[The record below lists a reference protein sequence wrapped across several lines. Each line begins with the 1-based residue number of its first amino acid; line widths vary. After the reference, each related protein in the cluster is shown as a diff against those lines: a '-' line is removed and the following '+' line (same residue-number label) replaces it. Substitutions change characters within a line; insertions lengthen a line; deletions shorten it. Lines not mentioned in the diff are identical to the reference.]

1 MSDILKEFEL
11 RIAANKRELEEQEHA
26 LAVLKR
32 TMGRSSLAPEATA
45 LAPKAE
51 EANFDDLFNQKD
63 LSKKRSLVDEIRDL
77 VKQFGSKEFTVAIVE
92 AALAKT
98 GIEIDTKQPRA
109 RIAVAM
115 GKLEKEGF
123 LAVSF
128 RGAGNT
134 PNVYKINS
142 GNELLA

>member
-32 TMGRSSLAPEATA
+32 TMGNGSHAPELTVPAQ
-45 LAPKAE
+45 KAD
-51 EANFDDLFNQKD
+51 EAKFDDLFNQKD
-63 LSKKRSLVDEIRDL
+63 LSKRRSLVDEIRDL
-77 VKQFGSKEFTVAIVE
+77 VKQFGDKEFTVAIVE

-98 GIEIDTKQPRA
+98 GVEIDAKQPRA

-123 LAVSF
+123 LEVSF

-134 PNVYKINS
+134 PNVYKMNS